1 MPKRGRAWYTIFNVS
16 NMHLLRVLLPHI
28 MAEQMRRMI
37 EWSDKMNTIRIGFA
51 KRDISPAPGVEL
63 GGYAGF
69 RPCAGVHDPLYC
81 KAVVLE
87 QEGVR
92 YALVVMDLMC
102 VDEALAERIAREV
115 DHLGISRERLLA
127 CAIHTHAAP
136 QGSIPGE
143 GPLDR
148 VNNSCI
154 EDTAGFTEYM
164 LSVVSAAGDACRR
177 AVENLEPFRVCT
189 ARGPVPEVGSERHTG
204 GAPGGDLTVVQ
215 CCTES
220 GKNLILYN
228 FPCHPTVLSAANL
241 EASGDFA
248 GGIEKKLDCDMA
260 VFVNGAAGDISTRFT
275 RREATFTEC
284 DRMAGLAAEKIMNLL
299 KDAEYVEPQPLKGI
313 HKTVTLRARK
323 VETEETARKHLAETT
338 ARWQQ
343 ALSEGADAGTVRILK
358 SYVEGAGVSLEFARN
373 LEGIQLL
380 QLPVTVFRFAGL
392 YFASVPGELFST
404 LQPKGLSVIGY
415 ANGYYRYICGEE
427 AYEAGYYEALAAIL
441 ARGEGERLVKE
452 MLTEI
457 DQLKLMESI

>member
-1 MPKRGRAWYTIFNVS
+1 MGRSVYYYI
-16 NMHLLRVLLPHI
+16 RVQSRKTEGYAALTF
-28 MAEQMRRMI
+28 RRPVGDDHTEALWGEEM
-37 EWSDKMNTIRIGFA
+37 KNIRIGFA
-51 KRDISPAPGVEL
+51 KEEITPAPGVEL
-63 GGYAGF
+63 GGYAGY
-69 RPCAGVHDPLYC
+69 RPCTGAHDMLYC

-87 QEGVR
+87 QKGVR
-92 YALVVMDLMC
+92 YGLVVLDLMC
-102 VDEALAERIAREV
+102 VDEALAERIARAVE
-115 DHLGISRERLLA
+115 DLGISRERLLT

-154 EDTAGFTEYM
+154 VDTAGFTEYM
-164 LSVVSAAGDACRR
+164 LSVVSAAGNACRR
-177 AVENLEPFRVCT
+177 AVENLEPFRVRT

-204 GAPGGDLTVVQ
+204 SAPGGSLTVVQ

-241 EASGDFA
+241 EASADFA

-275 RREATFTEC
+275 RRESSFEEC
-284 DRMAGLAAEKIMNLL
+284 DRMARIAAEQVMNLL
-299 KDAEYVEPQPLKGI
+299 EGAEYAKPQPLKGI
-313 HKTVTLRARK
+313 RKTVTLHARQ
-323 VETEETARKHLAETT
+323 VETEEAARKHLEETT
-338 ARWQQ
+338 ARWQL

-373 LEGIQLL
+373 LEGIRLL
-380 QLPVTVFRFAGL
+380 HLSVTVFRFAGL
-392 YFASVPGELFST
+392 YFASVPGELFSA
-404 LQPKGLSVIGY
+404 LQPADLSVIGY

-427 AYEAGYYEALAAIL
+427 AYDAGYYEALAAII
-441 ARGEGERLVKE
+441 ARGEGEHLVKE
-452 MLTEI
+452 ILAQV
-457 DQLKLMESI
+457 DRLM